1 MKKLNIGLAGLGR
14 LGKEYGKNIQF
25 KTPNANLVA
34 VCSLV
39 EEELTYA
46 KKELEVNDTYLNY
59 ESMLEHPNMDAV
71 VIITS
76 TDSHAEHIIKAMESG
91 LHVFCEKPLS
101 INIESCLK
109 VEEEAKKYSNL
120 IVMIG
125 FNRRYDPSYV
135 DAKKTIIEN
144 KVGKPFFVRSQ
155 TVDKDI
161 WAPFQVSFVKTSGGV
176 FHDFNVHDVDL
187 ARWYIGSEVK
197 RVWSQGGAYRFKEFG
212 DLDDADNTFVFCE
225 FDDGSM
231 ALIGA
236 SRTSSYGHDTFT
248 EIIGTEGKLVVGN
261 PPSKNRLQI
270 SDKHGVRNECN
281 ETFFDRFKDAFL
293 IQIQD
298 FVNCVLEGKQP
309 ECTLEN
315 ATKAT
320 IATCAM
326 TESFKTKGIVEI
338 KDIMP

>member
-25 KTPNANLVA
+25 KIPNANLVA

-39 EEELTYA
+39 EEELAYA
-46 KKELEVNDTYLNY
+46 KKELEVSDIYSTY

-76 TDSHAEHIIKAMESG
+76 TNSHAEHIIKAMESG

-101 INIESCLK
+101 IDIENCLK

-161 WAPFQVSFVKTSGGV
+161 WAPFQLSFVKTSGGV

-197 RVWSQGGAYRFKEFG
+197 RLWSQGGAYRFKEFG
-212 DLDDADNTFVFCE
+212 DLGDADNTFVFCE
-225 FDDGSM
+225 FEDGSM
-231 ALIGA
+231 ALLGA

-248 EIIGTEGKLVVGN
+248 EIIGTEGKLTVGN
-261 PPSKNRLQI
+261 PPSKNRVQI

-281 ETFFDRFKDAFL
+281 ETFYDRFKDSFL
-293 IQIQD
+293 IQVQD
-298 FVNCVLEGKQP
+298 FVNSVLEGKEP
-309 ECTLEN
+309 ECNLEN

-320 IATCAM
+320 IVTCAM